1 MNEIRKRLK
10 LIIKDKSILVGNFRL
25 ASGKESSYYVDAR
38 RTTLDP
44 EGVNLISRIFLGE
57 LARRDDVT
65 AVGGPSTGAD
75 PIVGAL
81 ISRSYEEGCP
91 LRGFIVRKEEKK
103 HGTASLIE
111 GGLAE
116 GDGVAV
122 VEDVTTTGGSVLR
135 AVDLVEEA
143 GARVVAVLSVVDRG
157 EETKKVFSQRGL
169 DFFSIFRVCELL

>member
-10 LIIKDKSILVGNFRL
+10 LILKDKSILIGNFRL

-38 RTTLDP
+38 CTTLDP

-57 LARRDDVT
+57 LARRD
-65 AVGGPSTGAD
+65 GAD

-143 GARVVAVLSVVDRG
+143 GARVFAVLSVVDRG
-157 EETKKVFSQRGL
+157 EETKKVFSERGL
-169 DFFSIFRVCELL
+169 DFFSIFRVRELL